1 MTPEE
6 MQERILQLE
15 EENKGL
21 TAERD
26 TLLENNKTLTDDIQ
40 RVRAVNQRYFEKL
53 SMQEGSQNDDE
64 DEEETAPSC
73 EEFAKTI
80 QL

>member
-1 MTPEE
+1 MTLEE

-53 SMQEGSQNDDE
+53 SMQEDSGNDNDD
-64 DEEETAPSC
+64 DEEQTPSC
-73 EEFAKTI
+73 EEFAKTLHI
-80 QL
+80 

>member
-6 MQERILQLE
+6 MQERILALE
-15 EENKGL
+15 EENKNL

-26 TLLENNKTLTDDIQ
+26 TLLENNKTLNEDII
-40 RVRAVNQRYFEKL
+40 RVRAVNQKYFEKL
-53 SMQEGSQNDDE
+53 SMQENPENKDEDDE
-64 DEEETAPSC
+64 PVPSC

-80 QL
+80 SI

>member
-26 TLLENNKTLTDDIQ
+26 TLLENNKILTDDIQ

-53 SMQEGSQNDDE
+53 SMQEDSGNDDE
-64 DEEETAPSC
+64 DEEQSAPSC
-73 EEFAKTI
+73 EEFAKSLHI
-80 QL
+80 

>member
-6 MQERILQLE
+6 MQERILKLE

-26 TLLENNKTLTDDIQ
+26 TLLENNKSLTEDIE

-53 SMQEGSQNDDE
+53 SMQDDSGNDDDE
-64 DEEETAPSC
+64 DEEQTPTC
-73 EEFAKTI
+73 EEFAKTLHI
-80 QL
+80 

>member
-6 MQERILQLE
+6 MQERILELE

-21 TAERD
+21 AAERD

-53 SMQEGSQNDDE
+53 SMQEASENDDDE
-64 DEEETAPSC
+64 DDEPTPSC
-73 EEFAKTI
+73 EEFAKTLTI
-80 QL
+80 

>member
-6 MQERILQLE
+6 MQERILELE

-26 TLLENNKTLTDDIQ
+26 TLLENNKTLTDDIE

-53 SMQEGSQNDDE
+53 SMQEGTGKEDE
-64 DEEETAPSC
+64 DEEQTPTC
-73 EEFAKTI
+73 EEFAKTLKI
-80 QL
+80 